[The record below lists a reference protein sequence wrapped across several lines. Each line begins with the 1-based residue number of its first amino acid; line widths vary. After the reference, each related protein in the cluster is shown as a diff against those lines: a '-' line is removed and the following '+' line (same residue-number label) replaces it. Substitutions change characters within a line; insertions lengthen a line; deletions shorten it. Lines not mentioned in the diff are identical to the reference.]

1 MFAFLGMAATTFAQV
16 TFTAVGGKDGYTGE
30 GYSNLFDG
38 TSKKWCTNATDA
50 YFIFEASEAITL
62 TGYAM
67 RTGSDG
73 ETDNLNRNPSSW
85 TIYGSNA
92 ENNHGQNGT
101 WTQIQQ
107 VTGNEDMD
115 SKQQKTF
122 YFSIDD
128 NYTPYK
134 YYKVTIDAVRSGS
147 NVQISEFI
155 PSYWERVVTTGI
167 DGADAWDGDD
177 WHRAVDG
184 DLTTKRHMWPW
195 DNRNYV
201 IIDAGHPVVLKTYML
216 ATGNDTK
223 GTYYSRNPK
232 SWKFYGTNLEPG
244 NYGVGKND
252 NTGWTEVVSVTDNP
266 LPDENSYPTYFDVE
280 GTHEAYRY
288 YKFIVTNVVNNNTD
302 LYQIGEIALN
312 PHETHTAS
320 STYSFAGGGTAQ
332 QVELCDICNKA
343 MTSGYKGGFTL
354 VDGKPFS
361 VFVNGWGGN
370 GSFTYSRSVSS
381 SMGTICLP
389 YSMNA
394 GSKSDAAYYTLAY
407 YNSESDVLVFD
418 EVTGNLPAFTPAL
431 YITESDAPTTINLDN
446 LGGAAFSVTP
456 TTNVT
461 KQDRA
466 EDGWEMVGT
475 VKNGT
480 ASEISKSIYYLKGG
494 DFYRCNGSI
503 SFKPYRAYIT
513 GPLDGSSVKAFGIA
527 DDMEDAINNIMPAE
541 NGEIQL
547 FDLSGRKVNDI
558 RTGEIYIMN
567 GRKVM
572 FNK

>member
-1 MFAFLGMAATTFAQV
+1 MKKLFSLLAFIGIAATTSAQV
-16 TFTAVGGKDGYTGE
+16 TFTALNGTDGYNDE
-30 GYSNLFDG
+30 DIPCLFDG
-38 TSKKWCTNATDA
+38 LSSKWCANASGAWFT
-50 YFIFEASEAITL
+50 FEASEPITL

-73 ETDNLNRNPSSW
+73 ETDNNNRNPKSW
-85 TIYGSNA
+85 TIYGSND
-92 ENNHGQNGT
+92 NSS

-107 VTGNEDMD
+107 VTDNTDMD
-115 SKQQKTF
+115 GKQQKTF
-122 YFSIDD
+122 YFTIED
-128 NYTPYK
+128 NFTLYK
-134 YYKVTIDAVRSGS
+134 YYKFTFQAVQSG
-147 NVQISEFI
+147 NIIQISELI
-155 PSYWERVVTTGI
+155 PSYTKYAEVSSLTGVDGGSAWTNDQAWTNMI
-167 DGADAWDGDD
+167 DGNLSSKWSC
-177 WHRAVDG
+177 
-184 DLTTKRHMWPW
+184 WPW
-195 DNRNYV
+195 DDRDWFIV
-201 IIDAGHPVVLKTYML
+201 DAGAPIVLKRYML
-216 ATGNDTK
+216 STGNDTNNNQ
-223 GTYYSRNPK
+223 GRNPK
-232 SWKFYGTNLEPG
+232 AWTIWGTNTENPTNG
-244 NYGVGKND
+244 AD
-252 NTGWTEVVSVTDNP
+252 IWTEVVNVTDQTMPITNG
-266 LPDENSYPTYFDVE
+266 TAKFFDVV
-280 GTHEAYRY
+280 GTPAAYRY
-288 YKFIVTNVVNNNTD
+288 YKFKVTNVVEWGMFQ
-302 LYQIGEIALN
+302 LGEIRLN
-312 PHETHTAS
+312 PVHDHSVS

-332 QVELCDICNKA
+332 QVELCDVCNKA
-343 MTSGYKGGFTL
+343 MTSGYKGFTL
-354 VDGKPFS
+354 VDGKPFQ

-370 GSFTYSRSVSS
+370 GSFFYSRSVSS

-418 EVTGNLPAFTPAL
+418 EVTGNLPDFTPAL
-431 YITESDAPTTINLDN
+431 YITKNNATTINLDN

-480 ASEISKSIYYLKGG
+480 ASESGNSIYYLKGG

-513 GPLDGSSVKAFGIA
+513 GPVGGSGVKAFGLA
-527 DDMEDAINNIMPAE
+527 DDMEDAINDIMPAE

-547 FDLSGRKVNDI
+547 FDLSGRKVSKVRN
-558 RTGEIYIMN
+558 GEIYIMN